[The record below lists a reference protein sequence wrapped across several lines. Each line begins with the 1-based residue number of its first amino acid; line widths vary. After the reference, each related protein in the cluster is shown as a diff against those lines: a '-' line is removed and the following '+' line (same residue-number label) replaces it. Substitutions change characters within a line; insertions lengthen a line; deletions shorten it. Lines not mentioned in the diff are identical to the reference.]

1 MKSVFGSLR
10 AKNSFLPAPAAL
22 SAPIDTAPSEGEEVM
37 YLAAGCFWGVD
48 KAFWNAPG
56 VVATATGYMGGTLLN
71 PTYEQ
76 VCTKTTGHAETVRV
90 VFDTSLTSAAELIA
104 RFFEIHDPTQA
115 DGQGNDLGP
124 QYRSAIWTTTPEQ
137 FDVALRALSAYQGAL
152 SVRGFPKITTSV
164 ESADEADR
172 FWYAEEYH
180 QKYLWKNPNG
190 YECHARTGIPCP
202 IV

>member
-1 MKSVFGSLR
+1 MLFRS
-10 AKNSFLPAPAAL
+10 
-22 SAPIDTAPSEGEEVM
+22 
-37 YLAAGCFWGVD
+37 GVD

-71 PTYEQ
+71 PTYKQ
-76 VCTKTTGHAETVRV
+76 VCTKTTGHTETIHV

-137 FDVALRALSAYQGAL
+137 FDVALRARSAYQGAL
-152 SVRGFPKITTSV
+152 SVRGFPTITTSV

>member
-10 AKNSFLPAPAAL
+10 AKNSFLPTPAAL
-22 SAPIDTAPSEGEEVM
+22 SAPIDTAPGEGEEVM

-137 FDVALRALSAYQGAL
+137 FDVALRARSAYQRAL